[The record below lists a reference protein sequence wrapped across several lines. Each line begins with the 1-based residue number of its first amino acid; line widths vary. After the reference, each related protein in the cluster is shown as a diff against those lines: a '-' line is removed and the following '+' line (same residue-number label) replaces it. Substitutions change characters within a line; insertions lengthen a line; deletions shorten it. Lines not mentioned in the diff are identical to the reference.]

1 MKSMTGYGVS
11 QWKSNDY
18 YIEVIVQTYNNK
30 YFDSKIQLPP
40 FYASLEGVLRK
51 ELQKK
56 ITRGAINISVN
67 RSPSWPLKKNK
78 VKWNKSQALKW
89 KALYKEMASSLK
101 MKNEVSL
108 FHLAQ
113 QQGVLEVISK
123 PTLISV
129 NERNKLK
136 TLIYKAIDL
145 CDKERKREGSALKKD
160 FQKHLRQLSL
170 SIKKIA
176 SHAVRQN
183 KKAQENIKNKMGSIG
198 LIEEGKKLQEV
209 TGALINRLD
218 ICEEITRTEEHIR
231 AFRSIISA
239 TGAIGKKMS
248 FYLQELVREVNTI
261 GSKSQDFKLT
271 KEVVQA
277 KSLIERMRE
286 QVQNVE

>member
-1 MKSMTGYGVS
+1 MRSMTGYGVS
-11 QWKSNDY
+11 QWKSSDC

-40 FYASLEGVLRK
+40 LYASLEGELRK

-56 ITRGAINISVN
+56 ITRGAINVSVN
-67 RSPSWPLKKNK
+67 RSPAWPLKKNK

-89 KALYKEMASSLK
+89 KTLYKEMASSLK

-113 QQGVLEVISK
+113 QQGVLEVISE
-123 PTLISV
+123 PTLIPMK
-129 NERNKLK
+129 ERNKLK
-136 TLIYKAIDL
+136 ALIYKAIDL

-160 FQKHLRQLSL
+160 FQKHLRELSL
-170 SIKKIA
+170 SIKKIS
-176 SHAVRQN
+176 SHAVKQN
-183 KKAQENIKNKMGSIG
+183 KKAQESVKNRMGSIG
-198 LIEEGKKLQEV
+198 FVEEDKKLQEV
-209 TGALINRLD
+209 TGSLINRLD
-218 ICEEITRTEEHIR
+218 ICEEITRTEEHVR
-231 AFRSIISA
+231 AFRSIVS
-239 TGAIGKKMS
+239 TEGAIGKKMS
-248 FYLQELVREVNTI
+248 FYLQELVREINTI
-261 GSKSQDFKLT
+261 GSKSQNFKLT

>member
-11 QWKSNDY
+11 QWKSSDY

-40 FYASLEGVLRK
+40 FYASLEGELRK

-78 VKWNKSQALKW
+78 IKWNKSQALKW
-89 KALYKEMASSLK
+89 KTLYKEMASSLK

-113 QQGVLEVISK
+113 QQGVLEVISE

-129 NERNKLK
+129 KERNKLK

-160 FQKHLRQLSL
+160 FQKHLRELSL
-170 SIKKIA
+170 SIKKIS

-183 KKAQENIKNKMGSIG
+183 KKAQESVKNKMGSIG
-198 LIEEGKKLQEV
+198 LVEEDKKLQEV
-209 TGALINRLD
+209 TGSLINRLD

-231 AFRSIISA
+231 TFRSIIS
-239 TGAIGKKMS
+239 TKGAIGKKMS